1 MAKTTS
7 QPRTKMVSPTFTT
20 EEFEA
25 IQRAATDT
33 DRSMAAFV
41 RWTVICYL
49 RSNDLLPN
57 AEEDDEDDDTST
69 VPENANT

>member
-1 MAKTTS
+1 MAKTIS

-25 IQRAATDT
+25 IQKAAQST

-49 RSNDLLPN
+49 RSNGLLPGTW
-57 AEEDDEDDDTST
+57 EDDDDETPGAVEST
-69 VPENANT
+69 PG